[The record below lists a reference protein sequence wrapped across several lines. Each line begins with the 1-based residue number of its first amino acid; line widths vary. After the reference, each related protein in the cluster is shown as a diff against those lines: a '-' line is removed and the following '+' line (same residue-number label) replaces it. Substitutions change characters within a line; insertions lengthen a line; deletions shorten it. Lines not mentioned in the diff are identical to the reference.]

1 MGIYQPCKIKILIP
15 RNNSNSKEPIINEGK
30 TRVPVISF
38 APPPVWVRWLS
49 VARSVHS
56 THHTDPRPPGRSKK
70 IRKKPRNIMVRR
82 NITLYPLRL
91 DLIFADS
98 FGLFLLL
105 DSDTDS
111 NSNLHCKPN
120 GYTVTCGTFH
130 IAPIPIPILIPPVQ
144 YRNSIAIGIGIPIC
158 ECK

>member
-1 MGIYQPCKIKILIP
+1 
-15 RNNSNSKEPIINEGK
+15 
-30 TRVPVISF
+30 
-38 APPPVWVRWLS
+38 
-49 VARSVHS
+49 
-56 THHTDPRPPGRSKK
+56 
-70 IRKKPRNIMVRR
+70 MVRR

-111 NSNLHCKPN
+111 NSNLDCKPN
-120 GYTVTCGTFH
+120 GYIVTCGTFH
-130 IAPIPIPILIPPVQ
+130 IAPSPVQNLIPPVQ
-144 YRNSIAIGIGIPIC
+144 YRNSIAIGIGMPIC